1 MTGVGAE
8 PIPDG
13 EIPSVRA
20 IRFGREHGQRRLAGS
35 ETAIS
40 GNGMQKSWL
49 FSTYFRF
56 FRLFPLISAEGFF
69 FISGARL
76 CPADQVQTLC
86 CLKIHVHP

>member
-69 FISGARL
+69 LFLERAWWQAGLRL
-76 CPADQVQTLC
+76 AGRQPAG
-86 CLKIHVHP
+86 